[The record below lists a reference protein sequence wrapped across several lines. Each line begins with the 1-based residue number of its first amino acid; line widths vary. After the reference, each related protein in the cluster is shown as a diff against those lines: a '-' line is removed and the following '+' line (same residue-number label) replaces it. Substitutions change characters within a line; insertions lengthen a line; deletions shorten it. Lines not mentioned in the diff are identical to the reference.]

1 MTDQVAACLNR
12 QMNETFAL
20 AFHYLACADFYHAR
34 RLHGF
39 ANWFE
44 VAARKE
50 TDSAMMVRSFLHQN
64 GVASILSGIPASQ
77 SRDWKL
83 EEPILTAPCHAR
95 RVQETVSRSVQA
107 ARQDADACT
116 LQFLTWFVR
125 EMSGEERE
133 TETLVRKFETFGR
146 DGTGRAAL
154 NREWMAKA
162 YTAPSLVV

>member
-1 MTDQVAACLNR
+1 
-12 QMNETFAL
+12 
-20 AFHYLACADFYHAR
+20 
-34 RLHGF
+34 
-39 ANWFE
+39 
-44 VAARKE
+44 
-50 TDSAMMVRSFLHQN
+50 MMVRSFLHQN
-64 GVASILSGIPASQ
+64 GEASILSGIPASQ